1 MSAGLGQ
8 QRLERVC
15 AYIEGNLHEP
25 LLLKDLAAA
34 VFLSPFHFAR
44 MFKDSTG
51 HPPHAFVRQRRIA
64 RACELLAGSQ
74 SPISEVARQTGF
86 RTQSHF
92 TGVFRRQV
100 GLTPHRYRQAMQG
113 QAASEAAA
121 EPAVTFAND
130 PA

>member
-1 MSAGLGQ
+1 MSAGLGPS
-8 QRLERVC
+8 RLERVC
-15 AYIEGNLHEP
+15 AFIETNIHEP
-25 LLLKDLAAA
+25 LLLKDLAAS

-64 RACELLAGSQ
+64 RACELLAQ
-74 SPISEVARQTGF
+74 SSTPISEVARQTGF

-100 GLTPHRYRQAMQG
+100 GLTPARYRQAMRGG
-113 QAASEAAA
+113 QVNGH
-121 EPAVTFAND
+121 AVTTAD
-130 PA
+130 ESV